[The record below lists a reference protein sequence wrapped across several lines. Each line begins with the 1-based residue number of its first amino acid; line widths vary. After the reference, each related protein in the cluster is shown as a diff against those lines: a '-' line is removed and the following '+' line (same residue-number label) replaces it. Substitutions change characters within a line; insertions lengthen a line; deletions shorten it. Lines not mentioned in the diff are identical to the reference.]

1 MGVEVM
7 VERDADPARLPGDRK
22 DLRVIRSFHTD
33 FRYVDGIPSGR
44 SKQTGGL
51 GRESLI
57 QQNAH

>member
-1 MGVEVM
+1 
-7 VERDADPARLPGDRK
+7 
-22 DLRVIRSFHTD
+22 
-33 FRYVDGIPSGR
+33 VDGIPSGR